1 MIPQYSFVVELM
13 NPLFSQ
19 GLTLMF
25 YGMTTVVLFLL
36 LLVLAMRTLAW
47 FVKLTSAESSQPA
60 SASAARS
67 VANPDEETVAVISAA
82 VKRYR
87 ERSK

>member
-1 MIPQYSFVVELM
+1 ME
-13 NPLFSQ
+13 PLISQ

-36 LLVLAMRTLAW
+36 LLVLAMRVLAW
-47 FVKLTSAESSQPA
+47 FVSLSPTQAVNPA
-60 SASAARS
+60 SASTLAPGAS
-67 VANPDEETVAVISAA
+67 PNEETVAAIAAA

-87 ERSK
+87 DRT

>member
-1 MIPQYSFVVELM
+1 MIAQYLRSVELM
-13 NPLFSQ
+13 EPLISQ

-36 LLVLAMRTLAW
+36 LLVLAMRVLAW
-47 FVKLTSAESSQPA
+47 FVSLSPTQSVKPV
-60 SASAARS
+60 SASTAAS
-67 VANPDEETVAVISAA
+67 GASPNEQTVAAIAAA

-87 ERSK
+87 DRT

>member
-1 MIPQYSFVVELM
+1 MIAQYLRSVELM
-13 NPLFSQ
+13 EPLISQ

-36 LLVLAMRTLAW
+36 LLVLAMRVLAW
-47 FVKLTSAESSQPA
+47 FVSLSPTQAVKPA
-60 SASAARS
+60 STSTLASGAS
-67 VANPDEETVAVISAA
+67 PDEETVAAIAAA

-87 ERSK
+87 DRT

>member
-1 MIPQYSFVVELM
+1 MISQYLRSVELM
-13 NPLFSQ
+13 EPLISQ

-36 LLVLAMRTLAW
+36 LLVLAMRVLAW
-47 FVKLTSAESSQPA
+47 FVSLSPTQAVKPA
-60 SASAARS
+60 STSTLASGAS
-67 VANPDEETVAVISAA
+67 PNEETVAAIAAA

-87 ERSK
+87 DRT

>member
-1 MIPQYSFVVELM
+1 ME
-13 NPLFSQ
+13 PLISQ

-36 LLVLAMRTLAW
+36 LLVLAMRVLAW
-47 FVKLTSAESSQPA
+47 FVSLSPTKAVKPA
-60 SASAARS
+60 STSTLASGAS
-67 VANPDEETVAVISAA
+67 PNEETVAAIAAA

-87 ERSK
+87 DRT